1 MPYTVKNPPDTI
13 KNLPKGAISIWV
25 STFNAVAKEA
35 SEGNA
40 RKAAWSNVKKKYKK
54 IGDKWVKKTTESTK
68 MKLSINASNFVRFQE
83 SEQGK
88 KPIYRIIQPGLSE
101 NNFYYT
107 DEVLEQLVPFIE
119 QKPMLFADHL
129 EPKDKKNMVFGQKL
143 KDGVAVAEK
152 VWYETGEGVLVT
164 LESIKNPKTEWIWEQ
179 SQKTPELIGLS
190 IDAYGKVGKKVIED
204 KQVNNVEQFV
214 GYDSTDFVYQP
225 SAGGKFMNM
234 TEAVIV
240 EDEDFNDST
249 ILSVEEAAG
258 TFEDVVKKRQNKSLF
273 WNIGYYLTDFLYSI
287 SWDESM
293 TDEEKEKAVENAIQV
308 FVDKIKEID
317 VLTLFNKSIDDLDF
331 GEKLKIIESQLKEDH
346 PMSDKKVELKE
357 ALAGA
362 SLDQLKVANPELYN
376 SIIESVKGELAT
388 SQLSEE
394 AMEIKKENEEL
405 LEKIGK
411 LDEKVKDLTESN
423 NTLNQE
429 NDEFKQTQEKEKW
442 SKRVDELIT
451 ESEISLNLVTDTFK
465 EQLLE
470 KEKEEDVNA
479 LLEDRKAISTSK
491 SNPAINLDNG
501 RTKTRTTEKT
511 QKNEVDKGQL
521 VSDIKS
527 N

>member
-1 MPYTVKNPPDTI
+1 
-13 KNLPKGAISIWV
+13 
-25 STFNAVAKEA
+25 
-35 SEGNA
+35 
-40 RKAAWSNVKKKYKK
+40 
-54 IGDKWVKKTTESTK
+54 
-68 MKLSINASNFVRFQE
+68 
-83 SEQGK
+83 
-88 KPIYRIIQPGLSE
+88 
-101 NNFYYT
+101 
-107 DEVLEQLVPFIE
+107 
-119 QKPMLFADHL
+119 
-129 EPKDKKNMVFGQKL
+129 
-143 KDGVAVAEK
+143 
-152 VWYETGEGVLVT
+152 
-164 LESIKNPKTEWIWEQ
+164 
-179 SQKTPELIGLS
+179 
-190 IDAYGKVGKKVIED
+190 
-204 KQVNNVEQFV
+204 
-214 GYDSTDFVYQP
+214 
-225 SAGGKFMNM
+225 
-234 TEAVIV
+234 
-240 EDEDFNDST
+240 
-249 ILSVEEAAG
+249 
-258 TFEDVVKKRQNKSLF
+258 
-273 WNIGYYLTDFLYSI
+273 
-287 SWDESM
+287 
-293 TDEEKEKAVENAIQV
+293 
-308 FVDKIKEID
+308 
-317 VLTLFNKSIDDLDF
+317 
-331 GEKLKIIESQLKEDH
+331 
-346 PMSDKKVELKE
+346 MSDKKVELKE

-362 SLDQLKVANPELYN
+362 SSDQLKVANPELYN

-394 AMEIKKENEEL
+394 ATEIKKENEEL